1 VIRAAIVDQMPPAT
15 PPNPGEVLPDI
26 TLAVNVGANAHG
38 VFDNVASGRAIFGE
52 GCGTWGQTGRAEPS
66 GHPSTFI
73 PSPRIREIAR
83 ANCFALPL

>member
-1 VIRAAIVDQMPPAT
+1 MIRAAIVDQMPPAT

-26 TLAVNVGANAHG
+26 TLAVNVGANARG
-38 VFDNVASGRAIFGE
+38 VFNNVASGRAIFGE

-83 ANCFALPL
+83 ANCFAFPL